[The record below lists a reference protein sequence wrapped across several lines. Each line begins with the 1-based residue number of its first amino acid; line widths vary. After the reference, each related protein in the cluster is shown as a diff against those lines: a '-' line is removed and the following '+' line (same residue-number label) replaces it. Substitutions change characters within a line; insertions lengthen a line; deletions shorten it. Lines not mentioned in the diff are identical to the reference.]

1 MISITYRNQ
10 KHNRNTIFNQLAHIF
25 CLDYLIQFRQ
35 TQLYCW
41 DTTVGG
47 CFCHLFPKEQ
57 MNSLTQKSAEIMKH
71 VYADGDCHWVSL
83 LLLTTLYTCKSTSSS
98 KLNLNPLYRHFENAR
113 KQLSFCQQAH
123 TVENPDL
130 ELGRGGGF
138 WFTCLVGF
146 SPFYQLFFLLPK
158 IRGDPLAPSPGSTT
172 AEDLVSCTGRDKRL
186 LEIHVTGYHSHS

>member
-71 VYADGDCHWVSL
+71 VYVDGDCHWVSL
-83 LLLTTLYTCKSTSSS
+83 LLLTTLYKSTSSS

-113 KQLSFCQQAH
+113 KQLSFCQKAH

-130 ELGRGGGF
+130 ELGRGGF

-146 SPFYQLFFLLPK
+146 SPFCHFL
-158 IRGDPLAPSPGSTT
+158 RGRGRPPRAPPLDPPLHT
-172 AEDLVSCTGRDKRL
+172 ATL
-186 LEIHVTGYHSHS
+186 LTIYTVQQNRCMQG